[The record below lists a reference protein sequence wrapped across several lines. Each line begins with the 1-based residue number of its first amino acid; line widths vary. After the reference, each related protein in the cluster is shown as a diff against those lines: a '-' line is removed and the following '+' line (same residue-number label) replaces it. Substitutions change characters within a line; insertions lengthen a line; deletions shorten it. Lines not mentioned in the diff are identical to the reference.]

1 MVCWVCCH
9 LCAAAMVCN
18 IILPT
23 EVANWLTK
31 DVLNL
36 MYDSTQGPG
45 AVTLYMQLRLQWL
58 PLEAALQLLPGQLA
72 LQGISVLATAVHY
85 YCHMRCCC
93 YCRMQC
99 YCCRCITG
107 GNRPA
112 LGLA

>member
-1 MVCWVCCH
+1 
-9 LCAAAMVCN
+9 MVCN
-18 IILPT
+18 TILST

-36 MYDSTQGPG
+36 MYDSTQ

-58 PLEAALQLLPGQLA
+58 PVEAALQLLPGQLA

-93 YCRMQC
+93 YFRMQC
-99 YCCRCITG
+99 YCCRFRTA

-112 LGLA
+112 PGSGA